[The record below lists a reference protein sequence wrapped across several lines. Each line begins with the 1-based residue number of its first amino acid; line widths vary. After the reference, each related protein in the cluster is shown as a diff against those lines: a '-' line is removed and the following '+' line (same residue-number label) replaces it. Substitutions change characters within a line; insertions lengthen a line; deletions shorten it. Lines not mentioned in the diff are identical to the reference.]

1 MAAVLVVDDEEDI
14 RELVRINLEL
24 DGHVV
29 EVAGSGF
36 EALDS
41 LKQHTPDVVVL
52 DVMMPGMDGW
62 EVLSRIKA
70 DESVDLASV
79 PVLML
84 TARTD
89 DMDRIR
95 GGIEGAI
102 RYITKPFSLT
112 DLREEV
118 KRALEGEPE
127 PVKRRKAQH
136 SALEQLARLEK
147 GDVAETGTL
156 QTAPPRPRLTKL
168 EGAPEAKQPAPRP
181 MRLQASQLQAL
192 SDKQFELL
200 AAVAHTPTVRAA
212 AEQLNVSRSNV
223 YASLRRIA
231 RKLGVKT
238 VPELVNIVRQGGLPD
253 EPPS

>member
-1 MAAVLVVDDEEDI
+1 MASVLVVDDEDDI
-14 RELVRINLEL
+14 RELVRINLEI
-24 DGHVV
+24 DGH
-29 EVAGSGF
+29 EVTTASSGQ
-36 EALDS
+36 EALEV
-41 LKQHTPDVVVL
+41 LKDTTPDVVVL

-70 DESVDLASV
+70 DHTEVSNV

-102 RYITKPFSLT
+102 RYITKPFSLG
-112 DLREEV
+112 DLRDQV
-118 KRALEGEPE
+118 RAALEGEPE

-147 GDVAETGTL
+147 GDAA
-156 QTAPPRPRLTKL
+156 QAPATAPPRPHLTKL
-168 EGAPEAKQPAPRP
+168 EGAPEAKQPPPRAN
-181 MRLQASQLQAL
+181 RLQASQLTGL
-192 SDKQFELL
+192 SEKQYELL
-200 AAVAHTPTVRAA
+200 EAVATTATVRAA

-231 RKLGVKT
+231 RKLGIKT
-238 VPELVNIVRQGGLPD
+238 VPELVTIARQGGLP
-253 EPPS
+253 EETSS

>member
-1 MAAVLVVDDEEDI
+1 MASVLVVDDEDDI

-24 DGHVV
+24 DGHAVTT
-29 EVAGSGF
+29 ASSGA
-36 EALDS
+36 EALDR
-41 LKQHTPDVVVL
+41 LQGTRPDVVVL

-70 DESVDLASV
+70 DRSPELSGV

-102 RYITKPFSLT
+102 RYITKPFSLA

-118 KRALEGEPE
+118 KHALEGEPE

-136 SALEQLARLEK
+136 NALEQLARLEK
-147 GDVAETGTL
+147 GDSTPMSEPSAS
-156 QTAPPRPRLTKL
+156 AARPHLTKL
-168 EGAPEAKQPAPRP
+168 EGAPEAKQPPARVN
-181 MRLQASQLQAL
+181 RLQAGQLKLL
-192 SDKQFELL
+192 SEKQYELL
-200 AAVAHTPTVRAA
+200 EAVANTATVRAA
-212 AEQLNVSRSNV
+212 AEQLQVSRSNV

-238 VPELVNIVRQGGLPD
+238 VPELVTIARQGGLPED
-253 EPPS
+253 ASS

>member
-1 MAAVLVVDDEEDI
+1 MASVLVVDDEEDI

-24 DGHVV
+24 DGHA
-29 EVAGSGF
+29 VATASSGM
-36 EALDS
+36 EALAS
-41 LKQHTPDVVVL
+41 LKESAPDVVVL

-70 DESVDLASV
+70 DESIRLATV

-112 DLREEV
+112 DLRAEV
-118 KRALEGEPE
+118 RHALEGEPE

-136 SALEQLARLEK
+136 NALEQLARLEK
-147 GDVAETGTL
+147 GDGAGGASAQNVS
-156 QTAPPRPRLTKL
+156 PRPRLTKL
-168 EGAPEAKQPAPRP
+168 EGAPEAKQAPARP
-181 MRLQASQLQAL
+181 VRLQASQIENL
-192 SDKQFELL
+192 SDKQHELL

-212 AEQLNVSRSNV
+212 AEQLSVSRSNV

-238 VPELVNIVRQGGLPD
+238 VPELVNIVRQGGLPED
-253 EPPS
+253 APS